1 MAFPIPTLRFREFDS
16 NGDPLSGGKVYT
28 YLAGTTIPL
37 ATYTDPSEET
47 PNTNPVILDSE
58 GYADI
63 YLGDAAYKFVVTDA
77 DDVVRYTRDNISPA
91 TGGGGGGGES
101 PFAEHSITDGQSATA
116 LTGET
121 IDFDDYSSA
130 IYDAEVIRGTTV
142 IANGQV
148 FVQDLNGTGQIK
160 VGVFTQNHGVTF
172 SLSQVGTVG
181 TLRAAASSGPG
192 NGTIKLSRKLV
203 PK

>member
-1 MAFPIPTLRFREFDS
+1 MATPIPILKARFFDS
-16 NGDPLSGGKVYT
+16 DGHPLAGGKLYS
-28 YLAGTTIPL
+28 YLAGTNVPL
-37 ATYTDPSEET
+37 TTYADPAEET
-47 PNTNPVILDSE
+47 PNQNPVVLDAD
-58 GYADI
+58 GYADV
-63 YLGDAAYKFVVTDA
+63 YLGNANYKFVLADA
-77 DDVVRYTRDNISPA
+77 NDSVQFTIDNVSGSS
-91 TGGGGGGGES
+91 GGGGGVES
-101 PFAEHSITDGQSATA
+101 PWTEHEITDGQSATA

>member
-1 MAFPIPTLRFREFDS
+1 MAYPIPTLRFREFDA
-16 NGDPLSGGKVYT
+16 NGEPLSGGKVHT

-63 YLGDAAYKFVVTDA
+63 YLGDASYKFVVTDA

-91 TGGGGGGGES
+91 TGEGGGGGES
-101 PFAEHSITDGQSATA
+101 PFAEHEITDGQSATA

-130 IYDAEVIRGTTV
+130 IYDAEIVRGTTV

-160 VGVFTQNHGVTF
+160 VGVFTQNPGVTF

>member
-1 MAFPIPTLRFREFDS
+1 MAFPIPTLRFREFDA

-63 YLGDAAYKFVVTDA
+63 YLGDASYKFVVTDA

-91 TGGGGGGGES
+91 TGEVVDGGES
-101 PFAEHSITDGQSATA
+101 PFATHSVTDGQSATN

-121 IDFDDYSSA
+121 IDFSLYSSG
-130 IYDAEVIRGTTV
+130 IYQAEIKRGTTV
-142 IANGQV
+142 IASGQFYV
-148 FVQDLNGTGQIK
+148 ENLNGTGQVK
-160 VGVFTQNHGVTF
+160 VGVFTANAGVTF
-172 SLSQVGTVG
+172 SLGQVGLVV
-181 TLRAAASSGPG
+181 TLRAALTSGPG
-192 NGTIKLSRKLV
+192 NGTIKLSRRLV
-203 PK
+203 PV